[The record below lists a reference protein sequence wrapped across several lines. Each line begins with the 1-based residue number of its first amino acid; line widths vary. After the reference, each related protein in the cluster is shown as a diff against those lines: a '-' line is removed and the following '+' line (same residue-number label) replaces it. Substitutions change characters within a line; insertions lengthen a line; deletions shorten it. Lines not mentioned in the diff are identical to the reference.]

1 MGRKRRAVGEAFDE
15 VVDAGEEVLDCWV
28 KESELVLL
36 VELLAEHYFLGEE
49 SQGGEVGSVVGRSAA
64 LLVQLHKLS
73 EEQL

>member
-28 KESELVLL
+28 EESKLVLL

-49 SQGGEVGSVVGRSAA
+49 S
-64 LLVQLHKLS
+64 
-73 EEQL
+73 